1 MFYHIFYPLREIWFG
16 FNVFKY
22 ITFRTAFAAISAFLI
37 SVLCGPFVINLLKSL
52 KIGDQTYRPEAPTLH
67 KYHEGKSGTPTMGG
81 ILIVGSIIISTFL
94 WARLDN
100 VFVWMSMMVTLC
112 LCLVGFVDDF
122 MKLTSNSKKGLR
134 AITKFSGQFMIGLG
148 LALFLYTAC
157 AGTRSLYVPFFKR
170 LIIDLGIFYIPFVII
185 VIAGS
190 SNAVNLTDG
199 LDGLAI
205 GCIVMISATY
215 SVISYLTGHIK
226 ISGYLG
232 IPFIPQAAE
241 LTVFCAAILGSSLG
255 FLWFNSHPATIFMG
269 DTGSLALGG
278 AIGCVA
284 VLIKKEI
291 LLLFVGGVFVI
302 EALSVIAQVLSFQL
316 TGKRVLLMA
325 PIHHHFQLKGWAESK
340 ITVRFWII
348 SAILALFT
356 LVTLKL
362 R

>member
-1 MFYHIFYPLREIWFG
+1 MFYHIFYPLKEFWFG

-22 ITFRTAFAAISAFLI
+22 ITFRAALAAISAFSL
-37 SVLCGPFVINLLKSL
+37 SVFCGPLVIKFLKLS
-52 KIGDQTYRPEAPTLH
+52 KIGEKTHRSDAPGLDQ
-67 KYHEGKSGTPTMGG
+67 YHGSKSGTPTMGG
-81 ILIVGSIIISTFL
+81 ILIVGSILISTFL
-94 WARLDN
+94 WSRLDN
-100 VFVWMSMMVTLC
+100 TYIWLAMMVTLC
-112 LCLVGFVDDF
+112 LCIVGLIDDCI
-122 MKLTSNSKKGLR
+122 KLTSGNKKGLH

-148 LALFLYTAC
+148 VALFLYTTC
-157 AGTRSLYVPFFKR
+157 AGCTTLHFPFFKK
-170 LIIDLGIFYIPFVII
+170 IVIELGIFYLPFVIL

-205 GCIVMISATY
+205 GCIILISATY
-215 SVISYLTGHIK
+215 AAISYLTGHIDV
-226 ISGYLG
+226 SSYLG

-241 LTVFCAAILGSSLG
+241 LTVFCCAILGSSLG

-278 AIGCVA
+278 AIGMVA
-284 VLIKKEI
+284 ILIKKEV

-302 EALSVIAQVLSFQL
+302 EALSVIMQVMSFKIRK
-316 TGKRVLLMA
+316 KRIFLMA
-325 PIHHHFQLKGWAESK
+325 PLHHHFQLKGWAESK
-340 ITVRFWII
+340 ITIRFWIV
-348 SAILALFT
+348 SALMALFA